1 LLLFSPTSAQ
11 VYNFR
16 KYQVEDGLSNNTVSC
31 VLQDKKGFVW
41 VGTRDGLNRYDGYHF
56 KIFRYQSN
64 NTKSLRGDF
73 VHCIIESAE
82 GDIWVGTE
90 KGLFKYDEQKENF
103 DLLNDS
109 LNYVRDIK
117 ITDDKKLWFISGKS
131 FYTGTTSTVM
141 ILKQKKLKHIL
152 PG

>member
-1 LLLFSPTSAQ
+1 MLAKSKSGLFIFILLVTISPTIAQ

-64 NTKSLRGDF
+64 NLKSLRGDF
-73 VHCIIESAE
+73 VHCIVESAA
-82 GDIWVGTE
+82 GDI
-90 KGLFKYDEQKENF
+90 
-103 DLLNDS
+103 
-109 LNYVRDIK
+109 
-117 ITDDKKLWFISGKS
+117 
-131 FYTGTTSTVM
+131 
-141 ILKQKKLKHIL
+141 
-152 PG
+152 